1 MFKEYREEIFL
12 FAGIIAVGGLLT
24 DQDGLAL
31 IAGVVAAL
39 NYVCH
44 KVGV

>member
-12 FAGIIAVGGLLT
+12 FAAVIAVMGFLT
-24 DQDGLAL
+24 EQDGVAMV
-31 IAGVVAAL
+31 AGVVAGL
-39 NYVCH
+39 NYICH